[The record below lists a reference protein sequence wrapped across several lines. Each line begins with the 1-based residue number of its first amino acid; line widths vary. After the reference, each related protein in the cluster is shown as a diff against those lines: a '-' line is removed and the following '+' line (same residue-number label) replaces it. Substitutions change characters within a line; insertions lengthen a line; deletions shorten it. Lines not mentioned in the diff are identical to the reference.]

1 MATKKFIYGIAVV
14 KFNQKEIGYIEKGSW
29 DWGGTKAESTDIEA
43 EQVPDAPVLT
53 MATRT
58 RPSRRRSTSFSWIT
72 RIYKPYWAARW

>member
-43 EQVPDAPVLT
+43 APVPEL
-53 MATRT
+53 AL
-58 RPSRRRSTSFSWIT
+58 IHL
-72 RIYKPYWAARW
+72 